1 MKCHL
6 KLHIDTDI
14 DVDGVIIVG
23 RGCRNGFL
31 RLQGPAGETGLTG
44 WPGAAGVPGVKGEEG
59 DPVNLFSSFIQ
70 FYF

>member
-1 MKCHL
+1 VKCHL
-6 KLHIDTDI
+6 KLHIDI
-14 DVDGVIIVG
+14 DDVIIVG
-23 RGCRNGFL
+23 RGCRNGFVYV
-31 RLQGPAGETGLTG
+31 QGPAGETGLTG